1 MIGAAVAAG
10 AAADP
15 YSLSLSGFVGAVLVG
30 VAGARWLTNEVDKS
44 LLKAA
49 ASQAAGAQG
58 TADAAQRMAMASPAQ
73 ALDIAKGL

>member
-1 MIGAAVAAG
+1 
-10 AAADP
+10 
-15 YSLSLSGFVGAVLVG
+15 
-30 VAGARWLTNEVDKS
+30 LTNEVDKS